1 MSYVADVMWGVVV
14 DENKYKTR
22 VLEDGSMARVYK
34 ITGTKAL
41 NVKTLELVDTGVKAF
56 NKYIRIY
63 NSSSYLN
70 RYAIAVLDKNGNYIG
85 GFLCKYSSL
94 EGSLKK
100 PQSLGNLLI
109 YGQSTNLL
117 YGEECCSYLSE
128 SPFVSLRTAVLFDLY
143 AKSAEVRLYSSK
155 TDINDLNYLASNCCA
170 FSTSEVPEFLT
181 KDDTGIASCG
191 GLCYVSNSC
200 SKTVILPENCKYL
213 MISDDEDCE
222 IESIVFNKGIERV
235 SDRLIGVVD
244 IDTYYISRDVS
255 KEFMGNLL
263 YLLLYDSIVEEWNIK
278 TVRKEAYYM
287 FHGGKLADIYDLCN
301 KEENRIV
308 MNSVLGDKTIVI
320 Y

>member
-1 MSYVADVMWGVVV
+1 MGYVADVMWGVVV

-56 NKYIRIY
+56 DKYVRVCDR
-63 NSSSYLN
+63 SSYLN
-70 RYAIAVLDKNGNYIG
+70 HYAIAVLDKNGNYIG
-85 GFLCKYSSL
+85 GFLCKYSSVAR
-94 EGSLKK
+94 SLKE
-100 PQSLGNLLI
+100 PQFSGTLLI
-109 YGQSTNLL
+109 YGQSNNLL
-117 YGEECCSYLSE
+117 YGDECCSYISE
-128 SPFVSLRTAVLFDLY
+128 NPFTSLYTVIHFDLQVG
-143 AKSAEVRLYSSK
+143 SVEVMFYSSK
-155 TDINDLNYLASNCCA
+155 TDRNDLNYLVSTCA

-200 SKTVILPENCKYL
+200 SKTVILPESCKYL

>member
-1 MSYVADVMWGVVV
+1 MGYVADVMWGVVV

-34 ITGTKAL
+34 IIGTKSL
-41 NVKTLELVDTGVKAF
+41 KVKTLELVNTGVKAF
-56 NKYIRIY
+56 DKYVRVCDR
-63 NSSSYLN
+63 SSYLN
-70 RYAIAVLDKNGNYIG
+70 HYAIAVLDKNGNYIG
-85 GFLCKYSSL
+85 GFLCKYSSVAR
-94 EGSLKK
+94 SLKE
-100 PQSLGNLLI
+100 PQFSGTLLI
-109 YGQSTNLL
+109 YGQSNNLL
-117 YGEECCSYLSE
+117 YGDECCSYISE
-128 SPFVSLRTAVLFDLY
+128 NPFTSLYTVIHFDLQVE
-143 AKSAEVRLYSSK
+143 SVEVRFYSSK
-155 TDINDLNYLASNCCA
+155 TDRNDLNYLVSSCA

-287 FHGGKLADIYDLCN
+287 FHGGKLADIYDLCD
-301 KEENRIV
+301 KEENKII
-308 MNSVLGDKTIVI
+308 MNSVLGDKTIVV

>member
-1 MSYVADVMWGVVV
+1 MSYVADVMWGVIVN
-14 DENKYKTR
+14 ENEYKTK
-22 VLEDGSMARVYK
+22 VLEDGSSARVYK
-34 ITGTKAL
+34 ITGTKSL
-41 NVKTLELVDTGVKAF
+41 KVKTLELVNTGVKAF
-56 NKYIRIY
+56 DKYVRVCDR
-63 NSSSYLN
+63 SSYLN
-70 RYAIAVLDKNGNYIG
+70 QYAIAVLDKNGNYIG
-85 GFLCKYSSL
+85 GFLCKYSSVAR
-94 EGSLKK
+94 SLKE
-100 PQSLGNLLI
+100 PQFSGTLLI
-109 YGQSTNLL
+109 YGQSNNLL
-117 YGEECCSYLSE
+117 YGDECCSYISE
-128 SPFVSLRTAVLFDLY
+128 NPFTSLYTVIHFDLQVE
-143 AKSAEVRLYSSK
+143 SVEVRFYSSK
-155 TDINDLNYLASNCCA
+155 TDRNDLNYLVSSCA

-263 YLLLYDSIVEEWNIK
+263 YLLLYDSIVDEWNIK

-287 FHGGKLADIYDLCN
+287 FHAGKLAEIYDLC
-301 KEENRIV
+301 KREENKRL
-308 MNSVLGDKTIVI
+308 MDSVLADKTVIV

>member
-1 MSYVADVMWGVVV
+1 MRYVADVMWGVIVN
-14 DENKYKTR
+14 ENKYKTR
-22 VLEDGSMARVYK
+22 VLEDGSMARIYK

-70 RYAIAVLDKNGNYIG
+70 HYAIAVLDKNGNYIG

-100 PQSLGNLLI
+100 TQSLGNLLI

-128 SPFVSLRTAVLFDLY
+128 SPFVSLRTAVLFDLH

-200 SKTVILPENCKYL
+200 SKTVILTEGCKYL
-213 MISDDEDCE
+213 IIDEDCE

-235 SDRLIGVVD
+235 SDKLNGVVD
-244 IDTYYISRDVS
+244 IDTYYISRDGS

-263 YLLLYDSIVEEWNIK
+263 YLLLYDCTDSVWDIK
-278 TVRKEAYYM
+278 RLRKKAYYM

-301 KEENRIV
+301 MEENKGI
-308 MNSVLGDKTIVI
+308 MESVLENKTVVI

>member
-1 MSYVADVMWGVVV
+1 MGYVADVMWGVVV

-41 NVKTLELVDTGVKAF
+41 NVKTLELVNTGVKAF
-56 NKYIRIY
+56 DKYVRVCDR
-63 NSSSYLN
+63 SSYLN
-70 RYAIAVLDKNGNYIG
+70 HYAIAVLDKNGNYIR
-85 GFLCKYSSL
+85 GFLCKYSSVAR
-94 EGSLKK
+94 SLKE
-100 PQSLGNLLI
+100 PQFSGTLLI
-109 YGQSTNLL
+109 YGQSNNLL
-117 YGEECCSYLSE
+117 YGDECCSYISE
-128 SPFVSLRTAVLFDLY
+128 NPFTSLYTVIHFDLQVE
-143 AKSAEVRLYSSK
+143 SVEVRFYSSK
-155 TDINDLNYLASNCCA
+155 TDRNDLNYLVSTCA
-170 FSTSEVPEFLT
+170 FSTSEIPDFLI
-181 KDDTGIASCG
+181 KEDTGIASCG
-191 GLCYVSNSC
+191 SLYYVSNSC

>member
-34 ITGTKAL
+34 IIGTKSL
-41 NVKTLELVDTGVKAF
+41 KVKTLELVNTGVKAF
-56 NKYIRIY
+56 DKYVRVCDR
-63 NSSSYLN
+63 SSYLN
-70 RYAIAVLDKNGNYIG
+70 HYAIAVLDKNGNYIG
-85 GFLCKYSSL
+85 GFLCKYSSVAR
-94 EGSLKK
+94 SLKE
-100 PQSLGNLLI
+100 PQFSGTLLI
-109 YGQSTNLL
+109 YGQSNNLL
-117 YGEECCSYLSE
+117 YGDECCSYISE
-128 SPFVSLRTAVLFDLY
+128 NPFTSLYTVIHFDLQVE
-143 AKSAEVRLYSSK
+143 SVEVRFYSSK
-155 TDINDLNYLASNCCA
+155 TDRSDLNYLVSTCA

-278 TVRKEAYYM
+278 IVRKEAYYM

>member
-1 MSYVADVMWGVVV
+1 MSYVADVMWGVIVN
-14 DENKYKTR
+14 ENEYKIK
-22 VLEDGSMARVYK
+22 VLEDGSSARVYK
-34 ITGTKAL
+34 IIGTKSL
-41 NVKTLELVDTGVKAF
+41 KVKTLELVNTGVKAF
-56 NKYIRIY
+56 DKYVRVCDR
-63 NSSSYLN
+63 SSYLN
-70 RYAIAVLDKNGNYIG
+70 HYAIAVLDKNGNYIG
-85 GFLCKYSSL
+85 GFLCKYSSVAR
-94 EGSLKK
+94 SLKE
-100 PQSLGNLLI
+100 PQFSGTLLI
-109 YGQSTNLL
+109 YGQSNNLL
-117 YGEECCSYLSE
+117 YGDECCSYISE
-128 SPFVSLRTAVLFDLY
+128 NPFTSLYTVIHFDLQVE
-143 AKSAEVRLYSSK
+143 SVEVRFYSSK
-155 TDINDLNYLASNCCA
+155 TDRNDLNYLVSSCA